1 MKTFASLCAALCLFL
16 LGLLLLAGCSGLQGT
31 EGLQYISGDGQI
43 LQIEPAGRD
52 EPIELTGTSLTG
64 DPVDSASYLGKPL
77 VINVWWSGC
86 VPCRTEMPML
96 VAAEKEL
103 RGTASFLGINIRDL
117 SDDAAIAFAEAKGA
131 DYPSLYDPTGKSL
144 LAFSGDV
151 SPRSPPTTLVLDAEG
166 RVAVMING
174 PIPSQ
179 LTLTELVK
187 QIAAEDG

>member
-1 MKTFASLCAALCLFL
+1 VKTFVSLCTALCLF
-16 LGLLLLAGCSGLQGT
+16 LLAGCSGLQGT
-31 EGLQYISGDGQI
+31 EGLQYISDDGRV
-43 LQIEPAGRD
+43 LQFPAD
-52 EPIELTGTSLTG
+52 ERLDPVTVTGTSLTG

-96 VAAEKEL
+96 VAAEKDL
-103 RGTASFLGINIRDL
+103 TGTASFLGINIRDL
-117 SDDAAIAFAEAKGA
+117 SDDAAIAFAKAKGA
-131 DYPSLYDPTGKSL
+131 DYPSIYDPYSRSL

-166 RVAVMING
+166 RVAAMISG

>member
-1 MKTFASLCAALCLFL
+1 VKTFVSLCAVLC
-16 LGLLLLAGCSGLQGT
+16 LLLLAGCSGLQGT

-96 VAAEKEL
+96 VAAEKDL
-103 RGTASFLGINIRDL
+103 AGTASFLGINIRDL

-131 DYPSLYDPTGKSL
+131 NYPSIYDPKGESL